1 MSKDPFDKILCAI
14 IPHPDA
20 KKGLVQ
26 KLENEGDWSQF
37 DYDIRND
44 VVEGGKPVKVVFRE
58 YTRSY
63 VKSLPEFD

>member
-1 MSKDPFDKILCAI
+1 MCI

-63 VKSLPEFD
+63 VELLPEFD